1 MHISIFLEIRLTNEN
16 DYSIS
21 RNMQKTQLASLKTED
36 AAARL
41 EALGN
46 PTRLSVY
53 RLLVRAGDEGL
64 TVGQLQ
70 KKLDIAASTL
80 SHHLR
85 SLIDVDLVRQER
97 LGTTLMC
104 RANYKVMT
112 TLVSFLVDECCADVT
127 SCRPAERVA

>member
-1 MHISIFLEIRLTNEN
+1 MSKIQTPL
-16 DYSIS
+16 
-21 RNMQKTQLASLKTED
+21 LKTED

-64 TVGQLQ
+64 AVGQLQ

-85 SLIDVDLVRQER
+85 LLIEVDLVSQER
-97 LGTTLMC
+97 QGTTLTC
-104 RANYKVMT
+104 RANYNVMSI
-112 TLVSFLVDECCADVT
+112 LVSFLVDECCVDAV
-127 SCRPAERVA
+127 SCQPAAKVA

>member
-1 MHISIFLEIRLTNEN
+1 
-16 DYSIS
+16 
-21 RNMQKTQLASLKTED
+21 MQKTQPTSLKTED

-53 RLLVRAGDEGL
+53 RLLVRAGDDGL

-104 RANYKVMT
+104 RANFIVMT
-112 TLVSFLVDECCADVT
+112 RLVSFLVDECCADAT
-127 SCRPAERVA
+127 SCRPAEKVA

>member
-1 MHISIFLEIRLTNEN
+1 
-16 DYSIS
+16 
-21 RNMQKTQLASLKTED
+21 MQKTELTSLKTDD

-53 RLLVRAGDEGL
+53 RLLVRAGDDGL
-64 TVGQLQ
+64 AVGQLQ

-104 RANYKVMT
+104 RANYKVMAA
-112 TLVSFLVDECCADVT
+112 LVSFLVDECCADAT
-127 SCRPAERVA
+127 SCRPVGKVA